1 MNWFL
6 APGNLICTLLG
17 MPEDGETRM
26 IFRSLMNMFFY
37 GIIIVIIAYFVGTSI

>member
-1 MNWFL
+1 MKWFL
-6 APGNLICTLLG
+6 APGNFVCNLLR

-37 GIIIVIIAYFVGTSI
+37 GALVILLAILVGSRI